1 MKREASFSV
10 GEVAH
15 FAGVT
20 VRTLHHYDEIGL
32 LSPGDRSSGGYRRY
46 DDTDLERLERVLFY
60 RELGFSLEEI
70 ARILDG
76 LGDTSSHL
84 RWQHRLLSQ
93 RIARLKEMVALIEK
107 EMEAKQ
113 MGISLTPEERFDVF
127 GDFVP
132 EDYEREVEER
142 WGDTDA
148 YKQSQRRVSSYTK
161 EDWAQLGA
169 EASEIDRKL
178 AAAVNEGI
186 APDSARAM
194 GLAEEHRR
202 HISRWF
208 YECSY
213 DIHRGLGKMYVADP
227 RFSSRYEDIAPGL
240 ASFLSDAIAANAD
253 RASS

>member
-1 MKREASFSV
+1 M

-46 DDTDLERLERVLFY
+46 EEADLERLERVLFY
-60 RELGFSLEEI
+60 RELGFPLEEI

-76 LGDTSSHL
+76 SGDTSSHL
-84 RWQHRLLSQ
+84 RWQHRLLTQ
-93 RIARLKEMVALIEK
+93 RITRLQEMVALIEK

-113 MGISLTPEERFDVF
+113 MGISLTPEERFEVF

-161 EDWAQLGA
+161 ADWAQLGA

-227 RFSSRYEDIAPGL
+227 RFSSRYEKIAPGL
-240 ASFLSDAIAANAD
+240 AGFLSDAIAANAD

>member
-1 MKREASFSV
+1 M
-10 GEVAH
+10 
-15 FAGVT
+15 
-20 VRTLHHYDEIGL
+20 RTLHHYDEIGL

-46 DDTDLERLERVLFY
+46 EEADLERLERVLFY
-60 RELGFSLEEI
+60 RELGFPLEEI

-76 LGDTSSHL
+76 SGDTSSHL
-84 RWQHRLLSQ
+84 RWQHRLLTQ
-93 RIARLKEMVALIEK
+93 RITRLQEMVALIEK

-113 MGISLTPEERFDVF
+113 MGISLTPEERFEVF

-186 APDSARAM
+186 APGSARAM

-227 RFSSRYEDIAPGL
+227 RFSSRYEKIAPGL
-240 ASFLSDAIAANAD
+240 AGFLSDAIAANAD